1 MRISSKLSIL
11 AFIVGFLTIFM
22 PIYFQNEYALTWLD
36 IQESPPLWIYLA
48 ATIWVGAHDI
58 GLFNGINLI
67 KKSNTRVVRVLLLTL
82 AIAMAY
88 SLELSVNVWLS
99 EGNTFWAES
108 LRFIIPTEHI
118 QNTVSLGYHMIRLC
132 RMLLIFTLLF
142 SFIEKPTH
150 KQFELSDKK
159 ISEKVFKETIE

>member
-22 PIYFQNEYALTWLD
+22 PIYFLNEYALTWLD

-58 GLFNGINLI
+58 GLFNSINLI
-67 KKSNTRVVRVLLLTL
+67 KKSNTRVVRVLLLAL

-99 EGNTFWAES
+99 EGNTFWVES

-118 QNTVSLGYHMIRLC
+118 QNTVSLGYHVIRLC

-150 KQFELSDKK
+150 KQFELSDK
-159 ISEKVFKETIE
+159 IAEKVFKEKIE

>member
-22 PIYFQNEYALTWLD
+22 PVFFQDRYALTWLD
-36 IQESPPLWIYLA
+36 IQESPPLWIYMV
-48 ATIWVGAHDI
+48 ATMWVGAHDI
-58 GLFNGINLI
+58 GLFNGIVFV
-67 KKSNTRVVRVLLLTL
+67 KKSNTRVVRILLLGL

-108 LRFIIPTEHI
+108 LRFLIPTEHLK
-118 QNTVSLGYHMIRLC
+118 NTVSLGYHIIRLC
-132 RMLLIFTLLF
+132 RILLIFTLLF
-142 SFIEKPTH
+142 SFIEKPSH
-150 KQFELSDKK
+150 KQFEQTDK
-159 ISEKVFKETIE
+159 IAEKVFKEKSE